1 MSHDTLALLQ
11 DPRDGQVLMD
21 THMPTLFL
29 VMVVVGA
36 ALSVLV
42 ASVAGRGRHDGLTL
56 WAAALAL
63 HTLAYMLFAQ
73 RGRASDLI
81 SIVVANIMLSATFAL
96 FAEALYQFQ
105 QRPPPRWRIWLPV
118 ALVAVSF
125 FFLRE
130 AHGQRLVL
138 GQIIFAGQCSLVLF
152 ALLQKRREA
161 IGRGQ
166 YFVATAFALV
176 IAVLVMRLVG
186 LASGDVESLA
196 LLASNRIQALTFLTS
211 IVCLIILSLGL
222 VVMTKER
229 ADERNRVLAMQD
241 ELTGLTNRRSI
252 LGTLEQQLAM
262 ARRNGQPL
270 SLLML
275 DLDHFKRVNDS
286 FGHLAGDAVLRQVAA
301 GIASRLRAQDV
312 AGRYGGEEFLVILPG
327 TTVDGAV
334 QLAEK
339 LRTSIA
345 ADRIEIGEGRSVTIT
360 ISVGVCG
367 GVPTVGERVEG
378 LIDAAD
384 QALYQA
390 KENGRDR
397 VERWRP
403 EVLQAGTAVPA

>member
-1 MSHDTLALLQ
+1 MEAHI
-11 DPRDGQVLMD
+11 
-21 THMPTLFL
+21 PTLFL
-29 VMVVVGA
+29 VMIVTGA
-36 ALSVLV
+36 TLAVFVTV
-42 ASVAGRGRHDGLTL
+42 AAGRDGHDGLNL
-56 WAAALAL
+56 WASGLGL
-63 HTLAYMLFAQ
+63 HTVAYILFAQ
-73 RGRASDLI
+73 RGRISDLVT
-81 SIVVANIMLSATFAL
+81 IVIANVMLAATFAL

-105 QRPPPRWRIWLPV
+105 HRPPPRWRIWLPV
-118 ALVAVSF
+118 VLVAVSF
-125 FFLRE
+125 YLLRQ
-130 AHGQRLVL
+130 ADVPRLML
-138 GQIIFAGQCSLVLF
+138 GPFIFAVQCSLVLF
-152 ALLQKRREA
+152 ALWQKRRET

-166 YFVATAFALV
+166 YFVAAAFVLV
-176 IAVLVMRLVG
+176 IGVFLVRFAA
-186 LASGDVESLA
+186 LATGSVDTLSLG
-196 LLASNRIQALTFLTS
+196 ASNSVQAFSFLAS

-229 ADERNRVLAMQD
+229 SDERNRVLAMQD

-252 LGTLEQQLAM
+252 LGTLDQQLAM

-327 TTVDGAV
+327 TTIDGAV
-334 QLAEK
+334 QLAEE

-345 ADRIEIGEGRSVTIT
+345 AGRIEIGDGHAITIT
-360 ISVGVCG
+360 ISIGVSG
-367 GVPTVGERVEG
+367 GVPAAGQRVED
-378 LIDAAD
+378 LIDGAD
-384 QALYQA
+384 RALYSA

-403 EVLQAGTAVPA
+403 EASQAGTPVPA

>member
-42 ASVAGRGRHDGLTL
+42 ASVASRGRHDGLTL

-345 ADRIEIGEGRSVTIT
+345 ADRIEIGEGRAISIT

-367 GVPTVGERVEG
+367 GVPAAGQRVED
-378 LIDAAD
+378 LIGAAD

>member
-1 MSHDTLALLQ
+1 M
-11 DPRDGQVLMD
+11 
-21 THMPTLFL
+21 
-29 VMVVVGA
+29 
-36 ALSVLV
+36 
-42 ASVAGRGRHDGLTL
+42 
-56 WAAALAL
+56 
-63 HTLAYMLFAQ
+63 
-73 RGRASDLI
+73 
-81 SIVVANIMLSATFAL
+81 
-96 FAEALYQFQ
+96 
-105 QRPPPRWRIWLPV
+105 

-334 QLAEK
+334 QLAEE

-345 ADRIEIGEGRSVTIT
+345 AGRIEIGDGHAITIT
-360 ISVGVCG
+360 ISIGVSG
-367 GVPTVGERVEG
+367 GVPATGQRVED
-378 LIDAAD
+378 LIDGAD
-384 QALYQA
+384 RALYSA

-403 EVLQAGTAVPA
+403 EAIQAGTPVPA

>member
-1 MSHDTLALLQ
+1 
-11 DPRDGQVLMD
+11 MD
-21 THMPTLFL
+21 AHIPTLFL
-29 VMVVVGA
+29 VMIVTGA
-36 ALSVLV
+36 TLAVFVTV
-42 ASVAGRGRHDGLTL
+42 AAGRDSHDGLAL
-56 WAAALAL
+56 WASGLGL
-63 HTLAYMLFAQ
+63 HTFAYILFAQ
-73 RGRASDLI
+73 RGRISDLVT
-81 SIVVANIMLSATFAL
+81 VVIANVMLAATFAL

-118 ALVAVSF
+118 AVVAVSF
-125 FFLRE
+125 YFLQQ
-130 AHGQRLVL
+130 ADLPRLLL
-138 GQIIFAGQCSLVLF
+138 GPVIFAAQCSLVLF
-152 ALLQKRREA
+152 ALWQKRRET

-166 YFVATAFALV
+166 YFVAAAFVLV
-176 IAVLVMRLVG
+176 IGVF
-186 LASGDVESLA
+186 LARVVALA
-196 LLASNRIQALTFLTS
+196 TGSVATLSFGASNAVQVFSFLTS
-211 IVCLIILSLGL
+211 IVCLIMLSLGL

-229 ADERNRVLAMQD
+229 SDERNRVLAMQD

-334 QLAEK
+334 QLAEE

-345 ADRIEIGEGRSVTIT
+345 AGRIEIGDGHAISIT
-360 ISVGVCG
+360 ISIGVSG
-367 GVPTVGERVEG
+367 GVPAAGQRVED
-378 LIDAAD
+378 LIDGAD
-384 QALYQA
+384 RALYSA

-403 EVLQAGTAVPA
+403 EAIQADIPVPA

>member
-1 MSHDTLALLQ
+1 
-11 DPRDGQVLMD
+11 
-21 THMPTLFL
+21 MPTLFL

-36 ALSVLV
+36 ALTVLV
-42 ASVAGRGRHDGLTL
+42 ASVGSRGRHDGLTL
-56 WAAALAL
+56 WAVAMAL
-63 HTLAYMLFAQ
+63 HTIAYILFGQ
-73 RGRASDLI
+73 RGRISDLAT
-81 SIVVANIMLSATFAL
+81 IVVANTLLSATFAL

-105 QRPPPRWRIWLPV
+105 RRPAPHARIWLPV
-118 ALVAVSF
+118 VLVAVSF
-125 FFLRE
+125 YFLQG
-130 AHGQRLVL
+130 AHGPRLAL
-138 GQIIFAGQCSLVLF
+138 GQVVFAGQCSLVLF
-152 ALLQKRREA
+152 ALLQKRRET

-166 YFVATAFALV
+166 YFVATAFILV
-176 IAVLVMRLVG
+176 IAVLVLRLAG
-186 LASGDVESLA
+186 LATGNAETLA
-196 LLASNRIQALTFLTS
+196 LMASNQVQALSFLTS
-211 IVCLIILSLGL
+211 IVCLVILSLGL

-252 LGTLEQQLAM
+252 LDALEQQLAM
-262 ARRNGQPL
+262 ARRSGQPL

-301 GIASRLRAQDV
+301 GIASRLRTQDI

-327 TTVDGAV
+327 TTADGAV
-334 QLAEK
+334 QLAEE

-345 ADRIEIGEGRSVTIT
+345 AERIEIGEGHRVTIT
-360 ISVGVCG
+360 ISIGVCG
-367 GVPTVGERVEG
+367 GIPTADQRVED

-384 QALYQA
+384 RALYRA

-403 EVLQAGTAVPA
+403 EVLQTDTAVPA